1 LGRYVLRRL
10 LMTLPVLLVISVATF
25 VLMSLVLGD
34 PVLLILGQ
42 ETSADQQTVD
52 RLREDLG
59 FNRPLPLQYVDWLSH
74 VARGDLGRS
83 FRSPILVREAIAER
97 LPVTLELTFLA
108 LGLALLISIP
118 VGVVAALR
126 PGSLL
131 DVVISALSSV
141 SLSVPNFWLGLILI
155 YVFALKLGWLPSA
168 GYVPFREDPLQ
179 NLKLMILPTL
189 TLATAYIGS
198 QARYT
203 RSVMLDILSQDYIR
217 TARAKGLAATVV
229 VQRHA
234 LKNALIPLVTIIGL
248 ELAGLFG
255 GAVVT
260 ETIFSLPGVGTLLT
274 QSIFGRDLPM
284 VQGVVLFITLSV
296 VLINIAVD
304 ILYAFLDPRV
314 RAVYG

>member
-1 LGRYVLRRL
+1 VPRA
-10 LMTLPVLLVISVATF
+10 P
-25 VLMSLVLGD
+25 
-34 PVLLILGQ
+34 P
-42 ETSADQQTVD
+42 
-52 RLREDLG
+52 
-59 FNRPLPLQYVDWLSH
+59 
-74 VARGDLGRS
+74 
-83 FRSPILVREAIAER
+83 